1 MFERLRAQ
9 AVLVLVSMKNVIE
22 NSDPTRTSL
31 KSSPYTCS

>member
-22 NSDPTRTSL
+22 NSDQREHR
-31 KSSPYTCS
+31 